1 MDCSVCGFS
10 LDGPCVCPACGSEN
24 QSAMTDGGNIEKEP
38 IAKIENVE
46 VSNGENMKGTPHEP
60 TDLSMTKTPIL
71 PFDIDDAPPHSG
83 DKILPYGLEYAPFD
97 PNN

>member
-1 MDCSVCGFS
+1 
-10 LDGPCVCPACGSEN
+10 
-24 QSAMTDGGNIEKEP
+24 MTDGGNIEKEP

-60 TDLSMTKTPIL
+60 TDLSMTKNPIL